1 MDLLA
6 GTKAATSGLLA
17 YPKRVIA
24 ESFGP
29 IQESPPPH
37 PMSSSLMAK
46 LTGMSII
53 LRQRSLLTFRAKSPN
68 MSRPPGK
75 GLVDEAE
82 QAQVWFP
89 GNRPGETPLQAK

>member
-1 MDLLA
+1 
-6 GTKAATSGLLA
+6 
-17 YPKRVIA
+17 
-24 ESFGP
+24 
-29 IQESPPPH
+29 
-37 PMSSSLMAK
+37 
-46 LTGMSII
+46 
-53 LRQRSLLTFRAKSPN
+53 